1 VEDPRVQRIV
11 LTVGPEGEVLGT
23 TVLDGGGNE
32 NRLAFSGM
40 KRNAG
45 LSDGDFKVELPRD
58 VHRIAPPGK

>member
-1 VEDPRVQRIV
+1 
-11 LTVGPEGEVLGT
+11 VLGT

-32 NRLAFSGM
+32 NRLAFSEM
-40 KRNAG
+40 KRNTG